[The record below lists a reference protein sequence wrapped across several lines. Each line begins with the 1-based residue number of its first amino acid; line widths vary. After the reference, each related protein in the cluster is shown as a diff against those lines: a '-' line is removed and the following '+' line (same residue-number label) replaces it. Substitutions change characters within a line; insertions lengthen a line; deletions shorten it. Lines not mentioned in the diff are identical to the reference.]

1 MKEFQVQEAGAEA
14 THPVRATL
22 RNVATGKE
30 ETVRA
35 QYLIGADG
43 AASNIREQ
51 MKVPFDGLGTD
62 IYWAIIDCQ
71 FKTDYPHLFGMSMIT
86 SEHGGC
92 IVIPREEGFTRLVS
106 TPDGCPCRL
115 ES

>member
-1 MKEFQVQEAGAEA
+1 VKEFQVQEAGAEV

-43 AASNIREQ
+43 AASSIREQ

-92 IVIPREEGFTRLVS
+92 IVIPREEGFTR
-106 TPDGCPCRL
+106 
-115 ES
+115 